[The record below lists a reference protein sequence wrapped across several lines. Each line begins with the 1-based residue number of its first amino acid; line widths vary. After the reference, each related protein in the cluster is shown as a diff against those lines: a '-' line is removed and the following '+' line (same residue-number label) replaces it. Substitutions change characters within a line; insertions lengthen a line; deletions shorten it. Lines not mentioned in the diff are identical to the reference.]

1 MLVFKERK
9 ITMLWLAIGALLLSF
24 IVNIALI
31 SRWSGRVEQTQRTH
45 NDILRKNEEQHD
57 YFYKEMREHK
67 ADDQKHFSDTDMHWN
82 RREREWL
89 NQRFEEMGERFD
101 KVESMIALI
110 RTKG

>member
-1 MLVFKERK
+1 
-9 ITMLWLAIGALLLSF
+9 MLWLAIGALLLSF

-31 SRWSGRVEQTQRTH
+31 SRWSGRVEQTQRT
-45 NDILRKNEEQHD
+45 NEEQHD

-82 RREREWL
+82 KRERDWL